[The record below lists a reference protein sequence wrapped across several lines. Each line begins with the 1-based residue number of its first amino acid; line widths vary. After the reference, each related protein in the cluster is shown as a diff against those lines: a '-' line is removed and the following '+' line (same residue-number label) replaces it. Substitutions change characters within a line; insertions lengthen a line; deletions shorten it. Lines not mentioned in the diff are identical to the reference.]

1 MIPIGSITEDC
12 FNVLQATFKNYLE
25 TILGL
30 QAIQASSQNGAMDKV
45 LQVLITLRKEAK
57 QRKDF
62 AVSDQIRN
70 QLMEAGVILKDEKD
84 GTVSYTIQ

>member
-1 MIPIGSITEDC
+1 
-12 FNVLQATFKNYLE
+12 
-25 TILGL
+25 
-30 QAIQASSQNGAMDKV
+30 

-70 QLMEAGVILKDEKD
+70 QLQEAGVILKDEKD